1 MSIRKI
7 LEQGAFAAVLVRHPR
22 MAARCLRSKGVIRSY
37 LSSAAESKLH
47 LGAGPVLL
55 DGWLNTDKYPASSRI
70 AYVDTTKRFP
80 FARDTFE
87 YVFSEHMIEHM
98 SWQAGARMLKE
109 CHRVL
114 VPGGIA
120 RIATPDLGKIVGLY
134 GHSGDPDSERYIA
147 LVTDTFLKGIG
158 GYKASFVINNGFR
171 NWGHQFLYDR
181 DLLGLALRRAGFEEI
196 RFFTMGESDEAA
208 LRRIESRLGENRRID
223 QPSRRSSRK
232 ARKRRLRRRN
242 ESHPLATRQEDVS
255 GMVPAPERTC

>member
-7 LEQGAFAAVLVRHPR
+7 LERMAFAAVLVRHPR
-22 MAARCLRSKGVIRSY
+22 MAARCLRSKGVILSY
-37 LSSAAESKLH
+37 LSSAAERKLH

-55 DGWLNTDKYPASSRI
+55 DGWLNTDKYPTSSRI

-120 RIATPDLGKIVGLY
+120 RVATPDLGKIVGLY
-134 GHSGDPDSERYIA
+134 GHSGDPDSQRYIA

-158 GYKASFVINNGFR
+158 GYKASFVINNSFR

-181 DLLGLALRRAGFEEI
+181 DLLGLALSRAGFEEI
-196 RFFTMGESDEAA
+196 RFFSMGDSDEAA
-208 LRRIESRLGENRRID
+208 LKGIESRLQGEGSEIAAFETIVAEGT
-223 QPSRRSSRK
+223 K
-232 ARKRRLRRRN
+232 K
-242 ESHPLATRQEDVS
+242 T
-255 GMVPAPERTC
+255 PAETK